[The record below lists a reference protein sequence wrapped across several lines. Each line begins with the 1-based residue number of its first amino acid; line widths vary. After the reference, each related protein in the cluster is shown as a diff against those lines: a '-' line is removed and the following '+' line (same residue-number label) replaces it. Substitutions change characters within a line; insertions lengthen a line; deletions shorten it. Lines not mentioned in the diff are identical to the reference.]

1 MSNLFL
7 RKRSALSDHSIFSA
21 VQQQSTKTRIPN
33 ITPIPT
39 RKGLDR
45 DHSNFFSK
53 DTFYPKELKAPLLRE
68 AT

>member
-21 VQQQSTKTRIPN
+21 VQQQSTNTRIPN
-33 ITPIPT
+33 ITPIPK
-39 RKGLDR
+39 RKELDT
-45 DHSNFFSK
+45 DHSDFFCM
-53 DTFYPKELKAPLLRE
+53 DTFYPKELKALLLRE